1 LNIGRGGFLVQ
12 RRAGNRIVVVG
23 AIAAILAALASPAAA
38 VPERRT
44 SAAQRQSLT
53 VIVYADFA
61 LVRDV
66 RRLNVD
72 RGQNTVVFDD
82 VSPQMDPTTAFLSD
96 LSAGAPIWVREHN
109 FETAVLSPDAIFARA
124 VGHTVLVIRYDPTPG
139 RETRETAV
147 VLSANGPI
155 LQFKDRIETGLP
167 PSSRIA
173 YLSIPS
179 MRRTPGFLF
188 DFESPQGG
196 EHSISLAYLTGGLS
210 WSADYVARLNGNDDH
225 LDIDS
230 FITLHNDSGM
240 SFNNASVRVVAGSV
254 QRAAPQEVRAL
265 GRVTTVS
272 APADVYAV
280 NQSRATRQP
289 VLELYQYS
297 LPQRTTLALG
307 ETKQSLLL
315 FARGV
320 PTREL
325 FEASA
330 GGDFQTQNGAEQRPD
345 VEVSLEFDNDGH
357 GLGVPLPAGVIH
369 LYKNDQSGEPVFI
382 GETAIGNIPK
392 QEVVRMG
399 LGPSFEV
406 AVRRVQTEYREIPHL
421 NMPTEYQTAYRVT
434 VKNAKS
440 KSVALRYVEQINGL
454 WQITSESLPHK
465 KLSSDRVLWTV
476 AVPAGGQTVLTFD
489 VDTR

>member
-1 LNIGRGGFLVQ
+1 MLRSMCLARIGLV
-12 RRAGNRIVVVG
+12 A
-23 AIAAILAALASPAAA
+23 AIAVILGALTSPADAIA
-38 VPERRT
+38 ERRT

-72 RGQNTVVFDD
+72 RGRNRVVFDD
-82 VSPQMDPTTAFLSD
+82 VSPQMDPTTAFLTD
-96 LSAGAPIWVREHN
+96 LSASAPIWVHEHN

-124 VGHTVLVIRYDPTPG
+124 VGHTVLVIRYDQTPG

-147 VLSANGPI
+147 LLSANGPI

-179 MRRTPGFLF
+179 MRRTPGFVF
-188 DFESPQGG
+188 DFESPQSGARPIG
-196 EHSISLAYLTGGLS
+196 LAYLTGGLS
-210 WSADYVARLNGNDDH
+210 WSADYVARLNQSDDQ
-225 LDIDS
+225 LDIDA
-230 FITLHNDSGM
+230 FITLQNNSQFAFD
-240 SFNNASVRVVAGSV
+240 NASVRVVAGNV
-254 QRAAPQEVRAL
+254 QRATVQR
-265 GRVTTVS
+265 TTTS
-272 APADVYAV
+272 DVYAV
-280 NQSRATRQP
+280 GGVAAPSNVYAGPSRPTRQP
-289 VLELYQYS
+289 VLELYQYT
-297 LPQRTTLALG
+297 LPQRTTLAAG

-315 FARGV
+315 FARGI
-320 PTREL
+320 PAREI

-330 GGDFQTQNGAEQRPD
+330 GGDFQTQNGVEQRPD
-345 VEVSLEFDNDGH
+345 VQVSLEFENDGH
-357 GLGVPLPAGVIH
+357 GLGVPLPTGVIH

-382 GETAIGNIPK
+382 GESAIGNIPRK
-392 QEVVRMG
+392 DTVRMG

-421 NMPTEYQTAYRVT
+421 NMPTEYITAYRVT

-440 KSVALRYVEQINGL
+440 KSVALRYVEQINGV
-454 WQITSESLPHK
+454 WQITNESLPHQ
-465 KLSSDRVLWTV
+465 KLSSDRVLWSI
-476 AVPAGGQTVLTFD
+476 AVPAGGQTVLTFA